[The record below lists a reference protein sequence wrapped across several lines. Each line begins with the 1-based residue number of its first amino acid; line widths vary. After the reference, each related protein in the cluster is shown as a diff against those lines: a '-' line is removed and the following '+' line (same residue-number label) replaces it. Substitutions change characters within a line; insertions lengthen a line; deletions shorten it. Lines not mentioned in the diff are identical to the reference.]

1 MPMNTA
7 VNTPPQAQEAEGTPI
22 GLAIGDYLTVVTR
35 RAGTILIPFLIV
47 TLLTTATAFLLPQQF
62 KEVVTVR
69 VEDPEVVGAF
79 FAQIGLSVPHK
90 QILTGIQPEIGSPSF
105 LAPIVRDLKLREG
118 FNPDDAKE
126 REELMKRVR
135 GNLAVNTTFQKV
147 GPDFF
152 SIGYTG
158 EDAAKVARFVVAIRD
173 EYQSRFM
180 SQYTN
185 AVQEAYAQVR
195 KVHEKAKKDFSDAS
209 EAYGN
214 FQKANGYLFTGDT
227 GDVSSQLRDALGKQ
241 ETALVDYEA
250 QKAGQAQL
258 LTDVEGRLAVSSP
271 LRDAATSSQVSDV
284 YRDQQTL
291 VNQLKRDLAELAKTK
306 TEQHPFYI
314 AKKAALDTEEVR
326 LNQLDKFE
334 SVAKSTEPNPE
345 YDRLVGQ
352 KAAAE
357 AEVARLTQMID
368 RTKSAI
374 ADAKSVLENL
384 PDKLSR
390 GDTLRTDLDN
400 AKFRLER
407 ASRQFVTVEATRERI
422 VGKETSFFTPLDT
435 PTPEAARDKEPV
447 SPNVPLFIGI
457 GAFVGLV
464 LGAGLAFLREFATAG
479 FTTANQVRYG
489 LAAPVLGELTP
500 LKTVAERAAAVR
512 RRTFTILLF
521 VVVVGALAWCHVAY
535 FTTAYRDTLPRPVY
549 DVMRRIYGKG

>member
-1 MPMNTA
+1 MPMNNA
-7 VNTPPQAQEAEGTPI
+7 ADMSSPADGAEGQPL

-35 RAGTILIPFLIV
+35 RASTILVPFVLV
-47 TLLTTATAFLLPQQF
+47 TLLATAAAFLLPQQF

-90 QILTGIQPEIGSPSF
+90 QILTGIQPEVRSPSF
-105 LAPIVRDLKLREG
+105 LGPIVRDLKLREG
-118 FNPDDAKE
+118 FNPDDSKE

-135 GNLAVNTTFQKV
+135 GNLEINTTFQKV

-180 SQYTN
+180 EQYTS
-185 AVQEAYAQVR
+185 AVQTAFAQV
-195 KVHEKAKKDFSDAS
+195 KAVHERAKKDFNDAS
-209 EAYGN
+209 GAYGM

-227 GDVSSQLRDALGKQ
+227 GDVSSQLKDSLGKQ
-241 ETALVDYEA
+241 ETSLVDYEA
-250 QKAGQAQL
+250 QKAGQAQT
-258 LTDVEGRLAVSSP
+258 LTDVDGRLAVTSP
-271 LRDAATSSQVSDV
+271 LRDAVTSSQVSDN
-284 YRDQQTL
+284 YRAQQAL

-314 AKKAALDTEEVR
+314 AKKGLLDTEEVR
-326 LNQLDKFE
+326 LGQLDKFE
-334 SVAKSTEPNPE
+334 SVTKSSEPNPE

-352 KAAAE
+352 KATAE
-357 AEVARLTQMID
+357 AEVARLTQMIE
-368 RTKSAI
+368 RTKSSI
-374 ADAKSVLENL
+374 TDLKKTLEDL

-390 GDTLRTDLDN
+390 GDKLRTDLDN

-422 VGKETSFFTPLDT
+422 VGKETSFFTAIDT
-435 PTPEAARDKEPV
+435 PSPEIARDRQPV

-479 FTTANQVRYG
+479 FTTSNQVRYG
-489 LAAPVLGELTP
+489 LAAPILGELTP
-500 LKTVAERAAAVR
+500 LKTVAERSAAVR
-512 RRTFTILLF
+512 RRTFSILLF
-521 VVVVGALAWCHVAY
+521 VVFVGALAWCHVAY